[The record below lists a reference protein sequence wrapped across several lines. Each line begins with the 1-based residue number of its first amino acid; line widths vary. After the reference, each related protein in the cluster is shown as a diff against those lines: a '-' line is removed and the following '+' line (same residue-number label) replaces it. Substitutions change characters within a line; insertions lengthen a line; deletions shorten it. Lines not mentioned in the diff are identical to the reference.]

1 MNLDP
6 DDEYKGRNNLKFL
19 YNTAKNLKVDFIS
32 FFILYLPKRKKSE
45 QFSDFN
51 KIIKQP
57 ELYQSAFNND
67 YLKDYYITNKFI
79 KRELLEKVFKYF
91 KNKINGEKWNYHE
104 DNIWSILV
112 HKLANISV
120 FVNEKIYYYY
130 KNSDSE
136 MYNRGNILEIENLLY
151 RNEMY
156 REIFKKK
163 EEEKYIITGYLDLIH
178 ISDKYIDIINKNEI
192 IKNKCVKEL
201 NNFINKFNLSEEI
214 IKKANDL
221 KIKFFI

>member
-67 YLKDYYITNKFI
+67 YLIYNK
-79 KRELLEKVFKYF
+79 
-91 KNKINGEKWNYHE
+91 
-104 DNIWSILV
+104 
-112 HKLANISV
+112 
-120 FVNEKIYYYY
+120 
-130 KNSDSE
+130 
-136 MYNRGNILEIENLLY
+136 
-151 RNEMY
+151 
-156 REIFKKK
+156 
-163 EEEKYIITGYLDLIH
+163 
-178 ISDKYIDIINKNEI
+178 
-192 IKNKCVKEL
+192 
-201 NNFINKFNLSEEI
+201 
-214 IKKANDL
+214 
-221 KIKFFI
+221 